1 MREKKQK
8 YIYTHRKNVDKHF
21 HLNDIHWTILFV
33 NNMFYK
39 HLWFDKLHGRSWKKG
54 YWYWYS
60 ICTTVFF
67 LSLFTCHTQVHIM
80 AWNAHVYLFFFCRCQ
95 ILPEFQHKIHMKD
108 FFQTIFTSS
117 WHEHVDDLQSFL
129 CMQPFI

>member
-39 HLWFDKLHGRSWKKG
+39 HH
-54 YWYWYS
+54 
-60 ICTTVFF
+60 
-67 LSLFTCHTQVHIM
+67 
-80 AWNAHVYLFFFCRCQ
+80 
-95 ILPEFQHKIHMKD
+95 
-108 FFQTIFTSS
+108 
-117 WHEHVDDLQSFL
+117 
-129 CMQPFI
+129 